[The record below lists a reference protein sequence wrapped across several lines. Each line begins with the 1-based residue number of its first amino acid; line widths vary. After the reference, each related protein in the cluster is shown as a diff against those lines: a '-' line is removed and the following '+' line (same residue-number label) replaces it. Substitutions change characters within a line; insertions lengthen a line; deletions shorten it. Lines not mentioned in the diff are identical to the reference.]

1 MNTPIC
7 DFLESYASNEYRRFH
22 MPGHKGKGEGT
33 LTDLTEVDG
42 LDGLYT
48 EKGVIFESEQNASSL
63 FGSLRTCYSVEG
75 SSQCV
80 RAMLHLAK
88 LCKNPDTRGYIL
100 ATRNAHSSLITA
112 SFLLDFDIEWIF
124 PSEGDSYVSCLCTP
138 QMIDGFLCSAEKKPF
153 AVYLTS
159 PDYLGN
165 IADIK
170 GISQVCKRH
179 GVLLLVDNAHGAY
192 LKFSDTLLHP
202 LDLGADMCCD
212 SAHKTLPV
220 LTGGAYLHIGRFVN
234 DDKRDILC
242 KNVKSVML
250 FYGST
255 SPSFL
260 ILSSLDKL
268 NKEIAHGDLVSRQNA
283 VENAVLE
290 LKKRLDVYGFELL
303 GNESLK
309 ISIRATSYGYT
320 GTELASKLKSQGI
333 FVEFFDNDF
342 VVLMLSCNTSLDDIE
357 FLENALLSI
366 PKRDKITHST
376 PPICKPVRAMSVRKA
391 GFCAKERIH
400 VDNSLGRVFASF
412 TVSCP
417 PAVAI
422 LACGEIIDQGAI
434 DVLKYYGTEYIDVI
448 VC

>member
-1 MNTPIC
+1 MSTPIC
-7 DFLESYASNEYRRFH
+7 DFLKNYVDKKHKRFH
-22 MPGHKGKGEGT
+22 MPGHKGKNEGT
-33 LTDLTEVDG
+33 AYDLTEIDG
-42 LDGLYT
+42 LDSLYT
-48 EKGVIFESEQNASSL
+48 GKGVIYDSEQIASKI

-75 SSQCV
+75 SSQCIK
-80 RAMLHLAK
+80 AMLHLAK
-88 LCKNPDTRGYIL
+88 LCKNPATRGYIL

-124 PSEGDSYVSCLCTP
+124 PSENDSYISCTSTP
-138 QMIDGFLCSAEKKPF
+138 SMVDDFLNNASKKPF

-165 IADIK
+165 IADIQ
-170 GISQVCKRH
+170 GIAQICKKH

-192 LKFSDTLLHP
+192 LKFSNSLLHP

-220 LTGGAYLHIGRFVN
+220 LTGGAYLHISKDVS
-234 DDKRDILC
+234 RDLQDVLC
-242 KNVKSVML
+242 QGVKSAML

-268 NKEIAHGDLVSRQNA
+268 NHEITNGDLISRQNA

-290 LKKRLDVYGFELL
+290 LKKRLNVYGFELL
-303 GNESLK
+303 GDESLK

-320 GTELASKLKSQGI
+320 GTELANELKNHGI
-333 FVEFFDNDF
+333 YVEFFDNDF
-342 VVLMLSCNTSLDDIE
+342 ITLMLSCNTSHYDIE
-357 FLENALLSI
+357 VLEKVLLSV
-366 PKRDKITHST
+366 PKKKKITRKA
-376 PPICKPVRAMSVRKA
+376 PPICKPKRAMSVRMA
-391 GFCAKERIH
+391 GFCPKEKIH
-400 VDNSLGRVFASF
+400 VDASLGRVFASF

-417 PAVAI
+417 PAVSI
-422 LACGEIIDQGAI
+422 LTCGEIIDQSSIEA
-434 DVLKYYGTEYIDVI
+434 LKYYGTEYIYLI
-448 VC
+448 CE